1 MEVLLNVGQLIIGF
15 AILIVGGEALV
26 RSAISI
32 AIRVKVSP
40 LVIGLTIVAAGTS
53 APELITSVLASLKG
67 SPDIA
72 VGNVIGSNIF
82 NILAILGIASLVR
95 PNLIE
100 RSLKRFEIPA
110 LIGFSLLFYLAGF
123 DEVILRWEGALGL
136 VISVAFLWYAVRR
149 AKAQG
154 AALDS
159 EEDVDV
165 LKNVYYDM
173 GFLIVGMLA
182 LAGGAQLALTAGETL
197 GRLAGLS
204 ERVIGIT
211 IISIGTGLPEL
222 ATSAVAALRGRNDI
236 AVTNVI
242 GSNIMNTLIVV
253 GTTAV
258 ITPIN
263 ISKQLIEVDAIW
275 MIGVTLLLAPIC
287 MKPKSTIDRYTGSS
301 LLVVYLIYLATL
313 L

>member
-1 MEVLLNVGQLIIGF
+1 
-15 AILIVGGEALV
+15 
-26 RSAISI
+26 
-32 AIRVKVSP
+32 
-40 LVIGLTIVAAGTS
+40 
-53 APELITSVLASLKG
+53 
-67 SPDIA
+67 
-72 VGNVIGSNIF
+72 
-82 NILAILGIASLVR
+82 
-95 PNLIE
+95 
-100 RSLKRFEIPA
+100 
-110 LIGFSLLFYLAGF
+110 
-123 DEVILRWEGALGL
+123 
-136 VISVAFLWYAVRR
+136 
-149 AKAQG
+149 
-154 AALDS
+154 
-159 EEDVDV
+159 
-165 LKNVYYDM
+165 M

-275 MIGVTLLLAPIC
+275 MIGVTLLLVPIC